1 MAKKKK
7 FMLYRET
14 NLLLIKRSGY
24 SFIQWRR
31 LKKKKIK
38 HDVKLLNKYSVSQI
52 QVWEKNVEKK
62 FKLTQNLIFE
72 LLIKQIIKHDKNTV
86 IKH

>member
-52 QVWEKNVEKK
+52 QVWEKK
-62 FKLTQNLIFE
+62 FKLAQNLK
-72 LLIKQIIKHDKNTV
+72 IKQIIKHDKNTV